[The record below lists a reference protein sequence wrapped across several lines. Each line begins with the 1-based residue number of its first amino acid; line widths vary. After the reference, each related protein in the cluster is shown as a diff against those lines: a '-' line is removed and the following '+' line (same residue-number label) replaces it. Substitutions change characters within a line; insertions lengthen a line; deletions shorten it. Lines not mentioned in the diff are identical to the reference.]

1 MRTLDLER
9 TIQAPIADVFE
20 WLSDAT
26 NYQRVHLIRRVTLVR
41 PGDVAEHGVGAVRLI
56 VTPLVRVTVRIVE
69 YEPPRLVRYQLLK
82 SVPPLRYQDGFLAFA
97 ESGAGT
103 RVHWHAR
110 FEVAAPLFGGQW
122 TLALAPIMSLG
133 VRGVLARADFELR
146 R

>member
-69 YEPPRLVRYQLLK
+69 YDPPRLFQYRILK
-82 SVPPLRYQDGFLAFA
+82 SVPPLRYQDGLVAFA
-97 ESGAGT
+97 EAGSGT
-103 RVHWHAR
+103 RVHWHSQ
-110 FEVAAPLFGGQW
+110 FEVAAPLFAGQW
-122 TLALAPIMSLG
+122 TLALAPIMSVGL
-133 VRGVLARADFELR
+133 RGVLARADLELR